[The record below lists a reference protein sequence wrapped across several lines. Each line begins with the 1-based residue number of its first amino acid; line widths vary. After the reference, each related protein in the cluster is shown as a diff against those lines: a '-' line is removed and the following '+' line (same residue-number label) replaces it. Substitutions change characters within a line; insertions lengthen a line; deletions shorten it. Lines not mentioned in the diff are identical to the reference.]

1 MTGRTESAAAW
12 ASASPAAR
20 VNALAAHVDA
30 LGNVPFSITTL
41 AKMDALGELL
51 AAAPGAPVEDEKF
64 LRALTAEPLYP
75 LATERMAGPRI
86 TAPPISETELNTARA
101 TPDCIVERMFYADV
115 GCLIAPGGIGKTT
128 LMTHV
133 STCIALGRQVFGEP
147 VHKPGSVLILTAED
161 SRQILVARLRACMDA
176 MGLTDAE
183 RATVCNSV
191 RIADVSGLGVR
202 LTDDVGGMVLPSETT
217 LDGLLALARDINPVL
232 IVIDPAV
239 SFGVGE
245 SRVNDAEQGL
255 IEAARR
261 LRNALN
267 CCVLYVH
274 HSGKANA
281 RERTLDQYSGR
292 GGSAFADGSRMV
304 LVLQNLPP
312 EEFEKA
318 TGQTLADGE
327 TGMILAR
334 PKMSYCPP
342 AGDIFIHRSGFAFN
356 RVEVFQTTKAARVQA
371 TADQV
376 FNLLRHEMKEG
387 RRHTKNTLEHA
398 DAGSLKRADIRAAL
412 ARLEADGRIEFRD
425 GPRGEKK
432 RGPQKYL
439 HPVESSPKQPG
450 EVIAISPK
458 KEAVTSPDEIQI
470 NFAAAYREIHSA
482 ARFPPSCVSPFPHFA
497 KFTRRGFG
505 EVGEVCHL
513 ADSPTANPD
522 RPGVA

>member
-1 MTGRTESAAAW
+1 MDKSRFEQQAA
-12 ASASPAAR
+12 
-20 VNALAAHVDA
+20 
-30 LGNVPFSITTL
+30 
-41 AKMDALGELL
+41 
-51 AAAPGAPVEDEKF
+51 
-64 LRALTAEPLYP
+64 
-75 LATERMAGPRI
+75 ERMAGPRI
-86 TAPPISETELNTARA
+86 TATPITETELNAAHA
-101 TPDCIVERMFYADV
+101 TPDCIVSRMLYADV
-115 GCLIAPGGIGKTT
+115 GCLIAPGGVGKTT
-128 LMTHV
+128 LMMHV
-133 STCIALGRQVFGEP
+133 GASIALNRPVFGEP
-147 VHKPGSVLILTAED
+147 VRRPGRVLILTAED

-176 MGLTDAE
+176 MNLTDTE
-183 RATVCNSV
+183 RAAVMDGV

-217 LDGLLALARDINPVL
+217 LDTLLALASEIDPVL

-261 LRNALN
+261 LRNDLN

-312 EEFEKA
+312 DEFEKA
-318 TGQTLADGE
+318 TGQTLADEE
-327 TGMILAR
+327 TGLILAR

-342 AGDIFIHRSGFAFN
+342 PGDIFIRRSGFAFN
-356 RVEVFQTTKAARVQA
+356 RVEVFQTTKVARTQA
-371 TADQV
+371 SADQV
-376 FNLLRHEMKEG
+376 FNLLRHELKEG

-398 DAGSLKRADIRAAL
+398 DAGTLKRADIRAAL

-432 RGPQKYL
+432 RGPQKYI
-439 HPVESSPKQPG
+439 HPVETPPKQSG
-450 EVIAISPK
+450 EVFAISPK
-458 KEAVTSPDEIQI
+458 KEAVTSPDEIQN
-470 NFAAAYREIHSA
+470 NFAAAYRKTHSA
-482 ARFPPSCVSPFPHFA
+482 ARFPPSCISPFPKFA
-497 KFTRRGFG
+497 KFTWRGFG

-513 ADSPTANPD
+513 PTIQPTT
-522 RPGVA
+522 